1 MLARLSI
8 RDIVLIDRLDID
20 FGTGLAA
27 LTGETGAGKSILL
40 DAFALALGARGEA
53 ALVREGAEQGQVIAA
68 FELAKSHPA
77 RRLLADND
85 LIAGPAAE
93 DELIV
98 RRVQFA
104 DGRTRAFINDQ
115 PVSVQVLRALGSALV
130 EIHGQHD
137 DRAFVEAATHRA
149 LLDAFGGLEDAAA
162 EVRSLWEQRRA
173 REAAVAA
180 HRADVERARREA
192 EWLRHAVDELGQLAP
207 QGGEETALA
216 ERRASMMQAEKSAED
231 LRATLDA
238 VSGPQSPVPPL
249 ATAVRRLERRAAQA
263 PALVE
268 PVVKAIDAALTA
280 LDDARTH
287 LEHALRVADYD
298 PNELERIEERLFAL
312 RAAGRK
318 YNVSVDEL
326 AALARRY
333 EGDLALID
341 AGAERLAALEKEAQ
355 DVVAR
360 YRQAAQALSAA
371 RKRTAQKLD
380 KAVNAELK
388 PLKLE
393 RAQFTTQIE
402 SEGEG
407 PEGLERVE
415 FWVRTNP
422 GTRPGPLM
430 KVASGGEL
438 ARFLLALK
446 VVLADRGSAPTLI
459 FDEIDTG
466 VGGATADAIGARLA
480 QLSSG
485 VQVIAVTHAPQVA
498 ARADRH
504 YLISKDAL
512 AKGKRVATRV
522 SELEAERRREEIAR
536 MLAGAEITAEARA
549 AAERLIRRRGLMCR
563 HSGAE
568 RSEEPGIHNHSLTGK
583 RYSNKSAHSGLVCS
597 IKFTF
602 DSRRHFLISFS
613 RIIAVRASS

>member
-20 FGTGLAA
+20 FGSGLAA

-40 DAFALALGARGEA
+40 DAFALALGARGDTA
-53 ALVREGAEQGQVIAA
+53 MVREGAEQGQVIAA
-68 FELAKSHPA
+68 FDLANDHPA
-77 RRLLADND
+77 RRLLAEND
-85 LIAGPAAE
+85 LGGDDDA
-93 DELIV
+93 LIV

-115 PVSVQVLRALGSALV
+115 PVSVQVLRALGAALV

-137 DRAFVEAATHRA
+137 ERAFVDATTHRA
-149 LLDAFGGLEDAAA
+149 LLDAYGDLEGDAAVA
-162 EVRSLWEQRRA
+162 ARLWDERRA
-173 REAAVAA
+173 RESAVAA
-180 HRADVERARREA
+180 HRAEVERLSREA
-192 EWLRHAVDELGQLAP
+192 EWLRHAVDELTRLAP
-207 QGGEETALA
+207 ETGEETMLA
-216 ERRASMMQAEKSAED
+216 ARRTTMMQAERVAED
-231 LRATLDA
+231 LRATHDN
-238 VSGPQSPVPPL
+238 VSGPQSPVPAL
-249 ATAVRRLERRAAQA
+249 STAVRRLERRAAQA
-263 PALVE
+263 PALIE
-268 PVVKAIDAALTA
+268 PVVKALDAALTA
-280 LDDARTH
+280 LDDASNH
-287 LEHALRVADYD
+287 LERALQVANYD

-318 YNVSVDEL
+318 HNVQVDEL
-326 AALARRY
+326 AALGRRY
-333 EGDLALID
+333 QSDLTLID
-341 AGAERLAALEKEAQ
+341 ASAERLAALEQEARAAA
-355 DVVAR
+355 AR
-360 YRQAAQALSAA
+360 YREAAEELSAA
-371 RKRTAQKLD
+371 RRGAGQKLD

-393 RAQFTTQIE
+393 RAQFSTQID

-407 PEGLERVE
+407 PNGLDRVE

-466 VGGATADAIGARLA
+466 VGGAVADAIGVRLARLA
-480 QLSSG
+480 SG

-504 YLISKDAL
+504 YLITKGAL
-512 AKGKRVATRV
+512 SKGKRVATRV
-522 SELEAERRREEIAR
+522 AELEAERRREEIAR

-549 AAERLIRRRGLMCR
+549 AAERLIR
-563 HSGAE
+563 A
-568 RSEEPGIHNHSLTGK
+568 
-583 RYSNKSAHSGLVCS
+583 
-597 IKFTF
+597 
-602 DSRRHFLISFS
+602 
-613 RIIAVRASS
+613 AS

>member
-20 FGTGLAA
+20 FGGGLAA

-40 DAFALALGARGEA
+40 DAFALALGARGEST
-53 ALVREGAEQGQVIAA
+53 LVREGAEQGQVTAA
-68 FELAKSHPA
+68 FEIAQEHPA
-77 RRLLADND
+77 RRLLAENG
-85 LIAGPAAE
+85 LIAEAAAE

-115 PVSVQVLRALGSALV
+115 PVSVQVLRALGAALV

-149 LLDAFGGLEDAAA
+149 LLDAYGGIDKEAAA
-162 EVRSLWEQRRA
+162 VKRLWDERRA
-173 REAAVAA
+173 REAAVET
-180 HRADVERARREA
+180 HRAEVERARREA
-192 EWLRHAVDELGQLAP
+192 EWLRHAVDELGRLSP
-207 QGGEETALA
+207 RPGEETALA
-216 ERRASMMQAEKSAED
+216 ERRSAMMQAEKSAED

-238 VSGPQSPVPPL
+238 VAGPQSPVPPL

-280 LDDARTH
+280 LDEARTH
-287 LEHALRVADYD
+287 VEHALRAADFD
-298 PNELERIEERLFAL
+298 VGELERIEERLFAL

-318 YNVSVDEL
+318 YNVPVDAL
-326 AALARRY
+326 AALALRH
-333 EGDLALID
+333 ESDLALID
-341 AGAERLAALEKEAQ
+341 AGAERLGVLEKEAQ
-355 DVVAR
+355 EAIMR
-360 YRQAAQALSAA
+360 YRQAAEALSAA
-371 RKRTAQKLD
+371 RRRAAQKLE
-380 KAVNAELK
+380 KAVNAELR

-393 RAQFTTQIE
+393 RAEFSTQIE

-407 PEGLERVE
+407 PEGLDRIE

-466 VGGATADAIGARLA
+466 VGGATADAIGVRLA
-480 QLSSG
+480 RLSSG

-504 YLISKDAL
+504 YLITKDAL

-522 SELEAERRREEIAR
+522 TELAAERRREEIAR

-549 AAERLIRRRGLMCR
+549 AAERLIRAAG
-563 HSGAE
+563 
-568 RSEEPGIHNHSLTGK
+568 
-583 RYSNKSAHSGLVCS
+583 
-597 IKFTF
+597 
-602 DSRRHFLISFS
+602 
-613 RIIAVRASS
+613 

>member
-77 RRLLADND
+77 WRLLADND
-85 LIAGPAAE
+85 LIADPAAE
-93 DELIV
+93 DDLIV

-173 REAAVAA
+173 HEAAVAA

-216 ERRASMMQAEKSAED
+216 ERRAAMMQAEKSAED

-312 RAAGRK
+312 RAAARK
-318 YNVSVDEL
+318 YNVPVDEL

-355 DVVAR
+355 EVVAR
-360 YRQAAQALSAA
+360 YRQAAEALSAA

-393 RAQFTTQIE
+393 RAQFTAQIE
-402 SEGEG
+402 GEGEG

-522 SELEAERRREEIAR
+522 TELEAERRREEIAR

-549 AAERLIRRRGLMCR
+549 AAERLIRAAG
-563 HSGAE
+563 
-568 RSEEPGIHNHSLTGK
+568 
-583 RYSNKSAHSGLVCS
+583 
-597 IKFTF
+597 
-602 DSRRHFLISFS
+602 
-613 RIIAVRASS
+613 

>member
-20 FGTGLAA
+20 FGSGLAV

-53 ALVREGAEQGQVIAA
+53 ALVREGAEHGQVTAA
-68 FELAKSHPA
+68 FELARDHPA
-77 RRLLADND
+77 RLMLAENG
-85 LIAGPAAE
+85 LGGE

-115 PVSVQVLRALGSALV
+115 PVSVQVLRALGAALV

-137 DRAFVEAATHRA
+137 ERAFVDAATHRA
-149 LLDAFGGLEDAAA
+149 LLDAFGGIEGDAA
-162 EVRSLWEQRRA
+162 EVAHLWA
-173 REAAVAA
+173 DCRERETAVQN
-180 HRADVERARREA
+180 HRAAVERANREA
-192 EWLRHAVDELGQLAP
+192 EWLRHAVDELGRLTP
-207 QGGEETALA
+207 QTGEETTLA
-216 ERRASMMQAEKSAED
+216 ERRAAMMQAEKVADD
-231 LRATLDA
+231 LRSTHESVAGPNSA
-238 VSGPQSPVPPL
+238 VPAL
-249 ATAVRRLERRAAQA
+249 ATAVRRLERRATQA

-268 PVVKAIDAALTA
+268 PAIKAVDAALAA
-280 LDDARTH
+280 LEEARLQ
-287 LEHALRVADYD
+287 LEQALQVAEYD
-298 PNELERIEERLFAL
+298 PQELERIEERLFAL

-318 YNVSVDEL
+318 YNAPVDEL

-333 EGDLALID
+333 ESELALID
-341 AGAERLAALEKEAQ
+341 AGAERLAALEREARE
-355 DVVAR
+355 AAER
-360 YRQAAQALSAA
+360 YHAAAQKLSAA
-371 RKRTAQKLD
+371 RRRAALALD

-393 RAQFTTQIE
+393 RAEFSTEIASE
-402 SEGEG
+402 SEG
-407 PEGLERVE
+407 PNGLDRVE

-438 ARFLLALK
+438 ARFWLALK
-446 VVLADRGSAPTLI
+446 VVLADRGSAPTLV

-466 VGGATADAIGARLA
+466 VGGAVADSIGVRLG
-480 QLSSG
+480 QLASG

-498 ARADRH
+498 ARAERH
-504 YLISKDAL
+504 YLVSKDAF

-522 SELEAERRREEIAR
+522 AELQGERRREEIAR

-549 AAERLIRRRGLMCR
+549 AAERLIR
-563 HSGAE
+563 A
-568 RSEEPGIHNHSLTGK
+568 
-583 RYSNKSAHSGLVCS
+583 
-597 IKFTF
+597 
-602 DSRRHFLISFS
+602 
-613 RIIAVRASS
+613 AVG

>member
-85 LIAGPAAE
+85 LIADPAAE
-93 DELIV
+93 DDLIV

-216 ERRASMMQAEKSAED
+216 ERRAAMMQAEKSAED

-312 RAAGRK
+312 RAAARK
-318 YNVSVDEL
+318 YNVPVDEL

-341 AGAERLAALEKEAQ
+341 AGAERLVALEKEAQ
-355 DVVAR
+355 EVVAR
-360 YRQAAQALSAA
+360 YRQAAEALSAA

-393 RAQFTTQIE
+393 RAQFTAQIE
-402 SEGEG
+402 GEGEG

-522 SELEAERRREEIAR
+522 TELEAERRREEIAR

-549 AAERLIRRRGLMCR
+549 AAERLIRAAG
-563 HSGAE
+563 
-568 RSEEPGIHNHSLTGK
+568 
-583 RYSNKSAHSGLVCS
+583 
-597 IKFTF
+597 
-602 DSRRHFLISFS
+602 
-613 RIIAVRASS
+613 

>member
-68 FELAKSHPA
+68 FELANDHPA

-85 LIAGPAAE
+85 LIADPAAE

-115 PVSVQVLRALGSALV
+115 PVSVQVLRALGAALV

-149 LLDAFGGLEDAAA
+149 LLDAFGGLENVAA
-162 EVRSLWEQRRA
+162 EVRALWNERRA

-180 HRADVERARREA
+180 HRAEVERARREA
-192 EWLRHAVDELGQLAP
+192 EWLRHAVDELGKLSP

-216 ERRASMMQAEKSAED
+216 ERRAAMMQADKSAED
-231 LRATLDA
+231 LRATLEA
-238 VSGPQSPVPPL
+238 VAGPQSPVPPL

-280 LDDARTH
+280 LDEARTH
-287 LEHALRVADYD
+287 LEHVLRVADFD
-298 PNELERIEERLFAL
+298 PAELERIEERLFAL

-318 YNVSVDEL
+318 YNVQVDEL

-341 AGAERLAALEKEAQ
+341 AGAGRLAVLEKEAQ

-360 YRQAAQALSAA
+360 YRQAAEALSAA

-393 RAQFTTQIE
+393 RAQFSSQIE
-402 SEGEG
+402 SDGEG

-480 QLSSG
+480 QLSAG

-522 SELEAERRREEIAR
+522 SELQAERRREEIAR

-549 AAERLIRRRGLMCR
+549 AAERLIRAAG
-563 HSGAE
+563 
-568 RSEEPGIHNHSLTGK
+568 
-583 RYSNKSAHSGLVCS
+583 
-597 IKFTF
+597 
-602 DSRRHFLISFS
+602 
-613 RIIAVRASS
+613 